1 MLELRWSSTVTHLSL
16 SFYFFLQA
24 KVAETSFLP
33 GACSNPIW
41 AVALRRGQPLSSS
54 LYIRVVVVGVVVVVV
69 VVVYHIHH
77 HVGA

>member
-1 MLELRWSSTVTHLSL
+1 MLKLRWRSTAMDLSL
-16 SFYFFLQA
+16 FLQA

-33 GACSNPIW
+33 GASSNPIW

-69 VVVYHIHH
+69 AYHIHH